1 VWVRQVRLT
10 DFRSYEQAVI
20 GFDPGVT
27 VLVGANGQGKTNV
40 VEAIGYASLL
50 SSHRV
55 ATDAPLVRLGA
66 ERAVVGVEAVI
77 DERPT
82 LVELEINPGRANRAR
97 LNRSP
102 VPRPREIVGLV
113 RTVLFA
119 PEDLALVKGDPAERR
134 RMLDD
139 LLVQRSPR
147 LHGVRADLD
156 RVLKQRNALLRA
168 WAAGDGSVRET
179 LGVWDEQY
187 LDAASALTAARADL
201 VQRLTPLAAAAYRGI
216 AADADLSMAYVPSAG
231 EQAVLG
237 RTLADG
243 TVDWRGALADAL
255 VQRQREEQARGLTLV
270 GPHRDDVRLMLGA
283 SPAKGFA
290 SHGESWSIAL
300 ALRIAALDLMRAEG
314 DDPVLILDDVFAE
327 LDATRRRALVEQV
340 VGATQAIITAA
351 VAADVPEGLADRRLH
366 VSRGTVTPDDA
377 GSEDPG
383 PAGPTAPDPR
393 DDVGDE
399 VQDRGRGEAG

>member
-1 VWVRQVRLT
+1 MWVRQVRLT
-10 DFRSYEQAVI
+10 DFRSYEQAVVDF
-20 GFDPGVT
+20 GPGVT

-66 ERAVVGVEAVI
+66 ERAVIGVEAVI
-77 DERPT
+77 DDRAT
-82 LVELEINPGRANRAR
+82 LIELEINPGRANRAR

-113 RTVLFA
+113 RTILFA

-147 LHGVRADLD
+147 MHGVRADVE
-156 RVLKQRNALLRA
+156 RALKQRNALLRA

-179 LGVWDEQY
+179 LAVWDEQY
-187 LDAASALTAARADL
+187 LDAAAALTAARVEL
-201 VQRLTPLAAAAYRGI
+201 VQRLAPLAEEAYRGI
-216 AADADLSMAYVPSAG
+216 AADGHLAMAYVPSAG
-231 EQAVLG
+231 DANVVG
-237 RTLADG
+237 RTQADG
-243 TVDWRGALADAL
+243 SIDWRGALADAL
-255 VQRQREEQARGLTLV
+255 AERRREEQARGLTLV

-283 SPAKGFA
+283 APAKGFA

-300 ALRIAALDLMRAEG
+300 ALRIAALDLMRDEG

-327 LDATRRRALVEQV
+327 LDATRRRALVDQV

-351 VAADVPEGLADRRLH
+351 VAADVPDGLADRRLQ
-366 VSRGTVTPDDA
+366 VSRGTVVPDAEAGPGHPPLDAVGALPEDRGPEGQGREDDA
-377 GSEDPG
+377 
-383 PAGPTAPDPR
+383 
-393 DDVGDE
+393 
-399 VQDRGRGEAG
+399 